1 MSGPA
6 HSVVLHGHFYQPPR
20 EDPWFDEVEREPSA
34 APYHD
39 WNQRIERECYR
50 AVVAAR
56 VPGADGRIADIMNTL
71 AWISFDVG
79 PTLCE
84 WLEREARPTYEAILE
99 ADRLSRARLSGQGN
113 AIAMPYHHVIL
124 PLASRRDKVTE
135 ARWGIA
141 DFRRRFGREPVGMW
155 LPETAVDDE
164 TLDVLAAEG
173 MRFTVLA
180 PHQVAKAPGG
190 GSPGLY
196 RTSGGRTIALFVY
209 DGPISHDV
217 AFGGLLKD
225 ARAWAERLTERGPA
239 KGAPQL
245 RTVATDGETYGHH
258 HRFGEMALAA
268 VLSQL
273 GGRPDVRIENF
284 ASSLERHSAREP
296 VTLVGPSSWSCPHG
310 VERWRSDCGCKLAP
324 ERSTQ
329 QAWRRPLREGLER
342 LAARLHA
349 RYEREGWE
357 LLGDPWAARDAYG
370 AVAGA
375 GSDAVARFTASWVAE
390 RGRASPGPERN
401 GAGEPRIIRARE
413 LLELER
419 DALRMFTSC
428 GWFFDD
434 VAGIETVQ
442 ILKYAAHAIE
452 LAGSGAS
459 ALTAEFLE
467 PLARARSNDP
477 AAGTARELYQRLV
490 RTSAPAAT
498 RAAAAYAA
506 VRALAP
512 EARLEASC
520 FLAREEQDLVALS
533 HCRTGRAYR
542 FRVRLEAC
550 DGPRL
555 AALVARPD
563 GTDEVRVPLDLFPE
577 RSRDV
582 VRAALRRRL
591 VARWLTPEQTHKVAN
606 GEARLSDLA
615 AGALVQAVAE
625 LADGERA
632 GGAESVFGLADLLEL
647 LGEGVP
653 FDAQTLFARV
663 RNRVGPERAVALA
676 PVGRR
681 LGFA

>member
-1 MSGPA
+1 MSGPTQ
-6 HSVVLHGHFYQPPR
+6 SVILHGHFYQPPR
-20 EDPWFDEVEREPSA
+20 EDPWFDEVEQEPSA
-34 APYHD
+34 APFHD
-39 WNQRIERECYR
+39 WNQRIEQECYR

-56 VPGADGRIADIMNTL
+56 VLGADGRIAGIMNTL

-79 PTLCE
+79 PTLFE
-84 WLEREARPTYEAILE
+84 WLDREARPTYDAILE
-99 ADRLSRARLSGQGN
+99 ADRLSRSRLGGHGN

-135 ARWGIA
+135 VRWGIA
-141 DFRRRFGREPVGMW
+141 DFRRRFGRDPAGMW

-173 MRFTVLA
+173 VRFTVLA
-180 PHQVAKAPGG
+180 PHQVAKAPPA

-196 RTSGGRTIALFVY
+196 RTGGGRAIALFVY

-217 AFGGLLKD
+217 AFGGLLRD
-225 ARAWAERLTERGPA
+225 ARAWAGRLTERRPGGEA
-239 KGAPQL
+239 ARL

-273 GGRPDVRIENF
+273 GSRPDVRVENF
-284 ASSLERHSAREP
+284 ASFLERHPACEP
-296 VTLVGPSSWSCPHG
+296 VTLVAPSSWSCPHG
-310 VERWRSDCGCKLAP
+310 VERWRSDCGCKVAP
-324 ERSTQ
+324 ERPTQ

-342 LAARLHA
+342 LAAKLHA
-349 RYEREGWE
+349 LFEREGWE
-357 LLGDPWAARDAYG
+357 LLGDPWAARDGYG

-375 GSDAVARFTASWVAE
+375 GSDAIARFATGWMAE
-390 RGRASPGPERN
+390 RGTVSDPRA
-401 GAGEPRIIRARE
+401 IRARE

-434 VAGIETVQ
+434 VAGIETAQ

-452 LAGSGAS
+452 LAGSGTE
-459 ALTAEFLE
+459 ALEAGLLE
-467 PLARARSNDP
+467 RLVRAASNDP
-477 AAGTARELYQRLV
+477 AKGTGSDVYRRVV
-490 RTSAPAAT
+490 RPRISAAA
-498 RAAAAYAA
+498 RAAAGYVAMRAA
-506 VRALAP
+506 EP
-512 EARLEASC
+512 EARPEARC
-520 FLAREEQDLVALS
+520 FVARDEKDVVVLS
-533 HCRTGRAYR
+533 HCRTGRVYR
-542 FRVRLEAC
+542 FRVTLEPC
-550 DGPRL
+550 DGPRV

-563 GTDEVRVPLDLFPE
+563 GTDQVPVPLDDFPE

-591 VARWLTPEQTHKVAN
+591 VARWLTPDQTTTVAT
-606 GEARLSDLA
+606 GEATLSEVVA
-615 AGALVQAVAE
+615 QALIEAVSA
-625 LADGERA
+625 LADGEQP
-632 GGAESVFGLADLLEL
+632 GQAEQVGGLADLVEL

-653 FDAQTLFARV
+653 FDAQTLFARI
-663 RNRVGPERAVALA
+663 RQQVGPERAAALA
-676 PVGRR
+676 PMARR

>member
-6 HSVVLHGHFYQPPR
+6 QSVVLHGHFYQPPR

-39 WNQRIERECYR
+39 WNRRIEHECYR

-56 VPGADGRIADIMNTL
+56 VAGTDGRIADIVNTL

-99 ADRLSRARLSGQGN
+99 ADRLSRARLGGHGN

-124 PLASRRDKVTE
+124 PLASRRDQVTE
-135 ARWGIA
+135 VRWGIA
-141 DFRRRFGREPVGMW
+141 DFRRRLGRDPVGMW

-164 TLDVLAAEG
+164 ALEVLAAEG

-180 PHQVAKAPGG
+180 PHQVAKAPADGF
-190 GSPGLY
+190 PGLY

-217 AFGGLLKD
+217 AFGGLLHD
-225 ARAWAERLTERGPA
+225 AASWAGRLTARGSS
-239 KGAPQL
+239 GAAPRL

-268 VLSQL
+268 LLSQL
-273 GGRPDVRIENF
+273 GRRPDVRVENF
-284 ASSLERHSAREP
+284 ASFLERHPAREP
-296 VTLVGPSSWSCPHG
+296 VTLVAPSSWSCPHG
-310 VERWRSDCGCKLAP
+310 VERWRSDCGCKHAR
-324 ERSTQ
+324 ERATH
-329 QAWRRPLREGLER
+329 QAWRRPLREGLEW

-349 RYEREGWE
+349 LFEREGRE

-375 GSDAVARFTASWVAE
+375 GYDAIAQFTTNWMAE
-390 RGRASPGPERN
+390 RNAVSD
-401 GAGEPRIIRARE
+401 PRIIRARE

-434 VAGIETVQ
+434 VAGIETAQ
-442 ILKYAAHAIE
+442 ILKYAAQAIE
-452 LAGSGAS
+452 LAGSGS
-459 ALTAEFLE
+459 PALKAELLE
-467 PLARARSNDP
+467 RLARARSNDP
-477 AAGTARELYQRLV
+477 AIGTGREVYQRLT
-490 RTSAPAAT
+490 RASAPPAA
-498 RAAAAYAA
+498 RAAASYVA

-512 EARLEASC
+512 EAHLEDC
-520 FLAREEQDLVALS
+520 CYLAREEQDLMVVT
-533 HCRTGRAYR
+533 HCRTGRVHR
-542 FRVRLEAC
+542 FRVKLEAC

-563 GTDEVRVPLDLFPE
+563 GTGEVRVPLDLFPE
-577 RSRDV
+577 RSRDT
-582 VRAALRRRL
+582 VRAVLRRRL
-591 VARWLTPEQTHKVAN
+591 VARWLTPEQAGVVAN
-606 GEARLSDLA
+606 GEAQLSEVV
-615 AGALVQAVAE
+615 AGAVVQAVAA

-632 GGAESVFGLADLLEL
+632 GEAERVFGLADLLEL
-647 LGEGVP
+647 MGDSVP
-653 FDAQTLFARV
+653 FDAQTRFARV
-663 RNRVGPERAVALA
+663 RDQVDPGRAAALA
-676 PVGRR
+676 PIGRR

>member
-1 MSGPA
+1 MSDPA

-20 EDPWFDEVEREPSA
+20 EDPWFDEVEQEPSA

-56 VPGADGRIADIMNTL
+56 IAGADGRIAGIMNTL
-71 AWISFDVG
+71 AWISFNVG

-99 ADRLSRARLSGQGN
+99 ADRLSRARLGGQGN

-135 ARWGIA
+135 VRWGIA
-141 DFRRRFGREPVGMW
+141 DFRRRFGRDPVGMW

-180 PHQVAKAPGG
+180 PHQVAKVPGD

-196 RTSGGRTIALFVY
+196 RTNGGRTIALFVY

-217 AFGGLLKD
+217 AFGGLLRD
-225 ARAWAERLTERGPA
+225 AATWAERLTA
-239 KGAPQL
+239 AGASGAMPRL

-273 GGRPDVRIENF
+273 GGRADVRVENF
-284 ASSLERHSAREP
+284 ASFLERHPAREP
-296 VTLVGPSSWSCPHG
+296 VTLVAPSSWSCPHG

-324 ERSTQ
+324 ERPTQ
-329 QAWRRPLREGLER
+329 QAWRGPLREGLEQ

-349 RYEREGWE
+349 VFERDGWE

-370 AVAGA
+370 PVAGA
-375 GSDAVARFTASWVAE
+375 GHDAIAQFTTNWVAE
-390 RGRASPGPERN
+390 RGTARPGPERN
-401 GAGEPRIIRARE
+401 PASEPRIIRARE

-419 DALRMFTSC
+419 DTLRMFTSC

-434 VAGIETVQ
+434 VAGIETAQ

-452 LAGSGAS
+452 LAGAGSS
-459 ALTAEFLE
+459 ALSAELLE
-467 PLARARSNDP
+467 RLARARSNDLGL
-477 AAGTARELYQRLV
+477 GTGREVYQRAV
-490 RTSAPAAT
+490 RKSAPAAA
-498 RAAAAYAA
+498 RAAAAYVA

-512 EARLEASC
+512 EARLEARC
-520 FLAREEQDLVALS
+520 FIARDDQDLVTLT
-533 HCRTGRAYR
+533 HCRTGRVRR
-542 FRVRLEAC
+542 FRVKLEAC

-555 AALVARPD
+555 VSVVAGPD
-563 GTDEVRVPLDLFPE
+563 GTNQVRVPLDDFPE
-577 RSRDV
+577 RSRDA

-591 VARWLTPEQTHKVAN
+591 VARWLTPEQTAMVAN
-606 GEARLSDLA
+606 SEAPLSDV
-615 AGALVQAVAE
+615 AGRALVQAVAA
-625 LADGERA
+625 LGDGGRA
-632 GGAESVFGLADLLEL
+632 GEAEEVFGLTDLLEL
-647 LGEGVP
+647 AGHGVP
-653 FDAQTLFARV
+653 FDAQTRFAWV
-663 RNRVGPERAVALA
+663 RDQVGPERAAALA
-676 PVGRR
+676 PIGRR